1 MFVLNFDYLHSRGC
15 HGKFKYVLAYCFYVY
30 VYKNINVNVM
40 VFCHDVKFELMSVKT
55 QNKIVSCSKKTSTWQ
70 FKQQM

>member
-30 VYKNINVNVM
+30 VYKNINVKVIA
-40 VFCHDVKFELMSVKT
+40 FFHDVKFELMSVKT
-55 QNKIVSCSKKTSTWQ
+55 QNKIVSCLKKTSTWQ